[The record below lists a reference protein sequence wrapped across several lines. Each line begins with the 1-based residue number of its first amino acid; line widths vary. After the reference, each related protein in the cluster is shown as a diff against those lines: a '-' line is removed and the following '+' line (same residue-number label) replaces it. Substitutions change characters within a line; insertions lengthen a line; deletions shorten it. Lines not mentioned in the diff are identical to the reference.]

1 MSAGCPPDAPAAHNA
16 DTLAGMPPSRARRH
30 PVLGVAGAALA
41 RVAVAASSILACDWL
56 GGDALAAPQYERT
69 APYDAAVSHMRKA
82 IEPVGS
88 GQHHALLISLR
99 SLRDPQLRGLFES
112 LTNSSD
118 FTSRVDGILGLAELS
133 PDTGV
138 DPVLLGRFSS
148 REDRSAA
155 IRSAIGLKLVTTKS
169 ALELLK
175 IDDLTGLDRAALAG
189 ELFRLGTPIDTA
201 LLKDALNDPSDEVAG
216 LGAMLMLQA
225 GDRSAWSRYVDRL
238 MARDESVRNA
248 VVGELGKAALAYQL
262 KAAVPALLALVS
274 RDGFRIPTRM
284 VINGAALS
292 LDREAGIAAWRE
304 IIASDRSQPT
314 LVRAGLQM
322 LAHEGRV
329 PEPVIVLLRNDD
341 ELVEDIISAIIA
353 CAGTDPD
360 AAAASLE
367 RLVASGNRQAVEWA
381 MRRAST
387 LPSAAAARV
396 LTSVFRAGTG
406 RDATPPLRAM
416 ALDAAGRLAKADPSA
431 VVTLLR
437 ENAGS
442 SGVQELLLL
451 GMIGA
456 VSDQALNAQDP
467 ALVAEAA
474 AACTAVQGTSS
485 RRAESLA
492 LLLLARTSQ
501 GTLDAET
508 LRALGTV
515 AAGGGD
521 LDPTLQVQAAWLF
534 VRHSGRGEQALA
546 QLRPQ

>member
-1 MSAGCPPDAPAAHNA
+1 MREGTSAACHPDARPVRVA
-16 DTLAGMPPSRARRH
+16 DTLVTMRPSRARRH
-30 PVLGVAGAALA
+30 SALGVARLASACIAAALCA
-41 RVAVAASSILACDWL
+41 TATD
-56 GGDALAAPQYERT
+56 AAPQYERT

-112 LTNSSD
+112 LTSSSD
-118 FTSRVDGILGLAELS
+118 FTSRVDGMLGLAELS
-133 PDTGV
+133 PETGV
-138 DPVLLGRFSS
+138 DPVLLSRFSS

-155 IRSAIGLKLVTTKS
+155 IRSAIGLKLVSTQAAT
-169 ALELLK
+169 ELLK

-189 ELFRLGTPIDTA
+189 ELFRLGTPIDPA

-216 LGAMLMLQA
+216 LGAMLMLQS
-225 GDRSAWSRYVDRL
+225 GDRTAWSRFVDRL
-238 MARDESVRNA
+238 MARDEGVRNA

-274 RDGFRIPTRM
+274 RDGFRVPTRM

-322 LAHEGRV
+322 LAHEGTV
-329 PEPVIVLLRNDD
+329 PEPVIVMLRNDD
-341 ELVEDIISAIIA
+341 ELVEDIVSAIIA
-353 CAGTDPD
+353 CSGTDAD
-360 AAAASLE
+360 AAAASLD

-387 LPSAAAARV
+387 LPPAAASRV

-406 RDATPPLRAM
+406 TEATPALRAM

-437 ENAGS
+437 ESAGS
-442 SGVQELLLL
+442 GGVQELLLL
-451 GMIGA
+451 GMVSA
-456 VSDQALNAQDP
+456 VSDQPLNAQDP
-467 ALVAEAA
+467 ALVDQAA
-474 AACTAVQGTSS
+474 AAAAVVQGAST

-492 LLLLARTSQ
+492 LLLLARTAQ
-501 GTLDAET
+501 GPLDAET

>member
-1 MSAGCPPDAPAAHNA
+1 MACIAA
-16 DTLAGMPPSRARRH
+16 
-30 PVLGVAGAALA
+30 AACGPLA
-41 RVAVAASSILACDWL
+41 R
-56 GGDALAAPQYERT
+56 AAPQYERT

-133 PDTGV
+133 PDTGI
-138 DPVLLGRFSS
+138 DPVLLSRFSS

-155 IRSAIGLKLVTTKS
+155 IRSAIGLKLVTANAAK
-169 ALELLK
+169 ELLK
-175 IDDLTGLDRAALAG
+175 IEDLTGLDRAALAG
-189 ELFRLGTPIDTA
+189 ELFRLGTPIDPE
-201 LLKDALNDPSDEVAG
+201 LLKESLSDPSDEVAG

-322 LAHEGRV
+322 LAHEGPV

-341 ELVEDIISAIIA
+341 ELVEDIISAIVA
-353 CAGTDPD
+353 CSGTDAD

-367 RLVASGNRQAVEWA
+367 RLVNSGNRQAVEWA

-387 LPSAAAARV
+387 LPPAAAARV

-406 RDATPPLRAM
+406 PSATAPLRAM

-431 VVTLLR
+431 VVALLR
-437 ENAGS
+437 EHASS

-451 GMIGA
+451 GMISA

-467 ALVAEAA
+467 ALAGQAA
-474 AACTAVQGTSS
+474 AAAAAVQGTSS

-492 LLLLARTSQ
+492 LLLVARTAQ
-501 GTLDAET
+501 GQLDAET

>member
-1 MSAGCPPDAPAAHNA
+1 MR
-16 DTLAGMPPSRARRH
+16 PSRARRQSV
-30 PVLGVAGAALA
+30 PGVARVTLVTAVRALAACAALA
-41 RVAVAASSILACDWL
+41 HAGPAAS
-56 GGDALAAPQYERT
+56 AAPQYERT
-69 APYDAAVSHMRKA
+69 SPYDAAVTHMRKA

-118 FTSRVDGILGLAELS
+118 FTSRVDGILGLGELS
-133 PDTGV
+133 PGTGI
-138 DPVLLGRFSS
+138 DPVLLSRFDS
-148 REDRSAA
+148 RDDRSAA
-155 IRSAIGLKLVTTKS
+155 IRSAIGLKLVTVP
-169 ALELLK
+169 AAMELLK
-175 IDDLTGLDRAALAG
+175 IKGLTGLDRAALAG
-189 ELFRLGTPIDTA
+189 ELFRLGTPIDPA
-201 LLKDALNDPSDEVAG
+201 LLTDALNDPSDEVAG

-225 GDRSAWSRYVDRL
+225 GDRGPWSRYVDRL
-238 MARDESVRNA
+238 MSRDEGIRNA
-248 VVGELGKAALAYQL
+248 VVGELGKAALAYDL

-274 RDGFRIPTRM
+274 RDGFRVPTRM

-304 IIASDRSQPT
+304 IIANDRSQPT

-322 LAHEGRV
+322 LAHEGAV
-329 PEPVIVLLRNDD
+329 PEQVIVMLRNDD

-367 RLVASGNRQAVEWA
+367 ALVSSGNRQAVEWA

-387 LPSAAAARV
+387 LQPAAGARV
-396 LTSVFRAGTG
+396 LMSVFRAGTG
-406 RDATPPLRAM
+406 PNATPPLRAM
-416 ALDAAGRLAKADPSA
+416 ALDAAGRLAKADPAA
-431 VVTLLR
+431 VVALLR

-451 GMIGA
+451 GMVSA
-456 VSDQALNAQDP
+456 VSDQPLNAQDP
-467 ALVAEAA
+467 ALVDQAA
-474 AACTAVQGTSS
+474 AAAAAVLGSSS

-492 LLLLARTSQ
+492 LLLLARTAQ
-501 GTLDAET
+501 GPLDAET

>member
-1 MSAGCPPDAPAAHNA
+1 MRLS
-16 DTLAGMPPSRARRH
+16 SARRH
-30 PVLGVAGAALA
+30 SALGVACVAAACLA
-41 RVAVAASSILACDWL
+41 HAVAVPQAA
-56 GGDALAAPQYERT
+56 AAPQYERT
-69 APYDAAVSHMRKA
+69 APYDAAVGHMRKA

-133 PDTGV
+133 PDKGI
-138 DPVLLGRFSS
+138 DPVLMSRFSS

-155 IRSAIGLKLVTTKS
+155 IRSAIGLKLVS
-169 ALELLK
+169 AAAAQELLK

-189 ELFRLGTPIDTA
+189 ELFRLGTPIDPN
-201 LLKDALNDPSDEVAG
+201 LLKEAIDDPSDEVAG

-225 GDRSAWSRYVDRL
+225 GDRTAWSRYIDRL
-238 MARDESVRNA
+238 MARHEDLRNA

-274 RDGFRIPTRM
+274 RDGFRVPTRM

-322 LAHEGRV
+322 LAHEGAV
-329 PEPVIVLLRNDD
+329 PEPVIVMLRNND
-341 ELVEDIISAIIA
+341 ELIEDIITAIIA
-353 CAGTDPD
+353 CSGTDAD

-367 RLVASGNRQAVEWA
+367 RLVQSGNRQAVEWA

-387 LPSAAAARV
+387 LPAAAASRV
-396 LTSVFRAGTG
+396 LSSVFRAGTG
-406 RDATPPLRAM
+406 PSAPAPLRGM
-416 ALDAAGRLAKADPSA
+416 ALDAAGRLAKADPAAA
-431 VVTLLR
+431 VALLR

-451 GMIGA
+451 GMISA
-456 VSDQALNAQDP
+456 VSERPLDAQDP
-467 ALVAEAA
+467 ALVAQAA
-474 AACTAVQGTSS
+474 AAAAAVQGSSS

-492 LLLLARTSQ
+492 LLLLARTAQ
-501 GTLDAET
+501 GPLDAET

-534 VRHSGRGEQALA
+534 VKHSGRGEQALA

>member
-1 MSAGCPPDAPAAHNA
+1 MR
-16 DTLAGMPPSRARRH
+16 PSRARRH
-30 PVLGVAGAALA
+30 SALGVARLTAACISVALCA
-41 RVAVAASSILACDWL
+41 AVAD
-56 GGDALAAPQYERT
+56 AAPQYERT

-112 LTNSSD
+112 LTSSSD

-133 PDTGV
+133 PEAGV
-138 DPVLLGRFSS
+138 DPVLLSRFGS

-155 IRSAIGLKLVTTKS
+155 IRSAIGLKLVSTQAAT
-169 ALELLK
+169 ELLK

-189 ELFRLGTPIDTA
+189 ELFRLGTPIDPA

-225 GDRSAWSRYVDRL
+225 GDRGAWSRFVDRL
-238 MARDESVRNA
+238 MARDEGVRNA

-262 KAAVPALLALVS
+262 KAAMPALLALVS
-274 RDGFRIPTRM
+274 RDGFRVPTRM

-322 LAHEGRV
+322 LAHEGTV
-329 PEPVIVLLRNDD
+329 PEPVIVMLRNDD
-341 ELVEDIISAIIA
+341 ELVEDIVSAIIA
-353 CAGTDPD
+353 CSGTDAD
-360 AAAASLE
+360 AAAVSLD

-387 LPSAAAARV
+387 LPPAAASRV

-406 RDATPPLRAM
+406 ADATPALRAM

-431 VVTLLR
+431 VVMLLR

-442 SGVQELLLL
+442 GGVQELLLL
-451 GMIGA
+451 GMVSA
-456 VSDQALNAQDP
+456 VSDQPLNAQDP
-467 ALVAEAA
+467 ALVEQAA
-474 AACTAVQGTSS
+474 AAAAVVQGAST

-492 LLLLARTSQ
+492 LLLLARTAQ
-501 GTLDAET
+501 GPLDAET

>member
-1 MSAGCPPDAPAAHNA
+1 MSVARLPEPPIRDDA
-16 DTLAGMPPSRARRH
+16 DTLGTMHPSRARRH
-30 PVLGVAGAALA
+30 CITGVARVIMACMAAA
-41 RVAVAASSILACDWL
+41 ISASSA
-56 GGDALAAPQYERT
+56 GAAPQYERT

-133 PDTGV
+133 PEAGV

-155 IRSAIGLKLVTTKS
+155 IRSAIGLKLVTAKA

-175 IDDLTGLDRAALAG
+175 IQDLTGLDRAALAG
-189 ELFRLGTPIDTA
+189 ELFRLGTPINPE
-201 LLKDALNDPSDEVAG
+201 LLKEALNDPSDEVAG
-216 LGAMLMLQA
+216 LGAMLMLQS

-238 MARDESVRNA
+238 MARDELVRNA

-274 RDGFRIPTRM
+274 RDGFRTPTRM

-292 LDREAGIAAWRE
+292 LDRDAGIAAWRE

-322 LAHEGRV
+322 LAHEGDV
-329 PEPVIVLLRNDD
+329 PEPVIAMLRNDD
-341 ELVEDIISAIIA
+341 ELVEDIVSAIIA
-353 CAGTDPD
+353 CSGTDSD
-360 AAAASLE
+360 AAAATLE
-367 RLVASGNRQAVEWA
+367 RLVQSGNRQAVEWA

-387 LPSAAAARV
+387 LPAPAAARV
-396 LTSVFRAGTG
+396 LMSVFRAGTG
-406 RDATPPLRAM
+406 PSSTPPLRAM

-431 VVTLLR
+431 IVTLLR
-437 ENAGS
+437 ENASS
-442 SGVQELLLL
+442 SGIQELLLL
-451 GMIGA
+451 GM
-456 VSDQALNAQDP
+456 VSVVADQPLTAQDS
-467 ALVAEAA
+467 ALAAQAA
-474 AACTAVQGTSS
+474 AAATVVQGASS

-492 LLLLARTSQ
+492 LLLLARTAQ
-501 GTLDAET
+501 GPLDSET
-508 LRALGTV
+508 LRALGIV

>member
-1 MSAGCPPDAPAAHNA
+1 MHV
-16 DTLAGMPPSRARRH
+16 SRARRQS
-30 PVLGVAGAALA
+30 VIGVVWATVAAATWLACVPIAGA
-41 RVAVAASSILACDWL
+41 V
-56 GGDALAAPQYERT
+56 PQYERT
-69 APYDAAVSHMRKA
+69 APYDAAVLHLRKA

-118 FTSRVDGILGLAELS
+118 FTSRVDGILGLGELS

-155 IRSAIGLKLVTTKS
+155 IRSAIGLKLVMPQ
-169 ALELLK
+169 AAVELLK
-175 IDDLTGLDRAALAG
+175 IPDLTGIDRAALAG
-189 ELFRLGTPIDTA
+189 ELFRLGHPIDPEMV
-201 LLKDALNDPSDEVAG
+201 KDSLNDPSDEVAG

-225 GDRSAWSRYVDRL
+225 GDRAPWARFVERL
-238 MARDESVRNA
+238 LGRDEAIRNA
-248 VVGELGKAALAYQL
+248 VAAELGKAALAYQL
-262 KAAVPALLALVS
+262 KAAVPPLLALVS

-284 VINGAALS
+284 VVNAAALT
-292 LDREAGIAAWRE
+292 LDRDAGIAAWRD
-304 IIASDRSQPT
+304 IIANDRSQPT

-322 LAHEGRV
+322 LAHEGPV
-329 PEPVIVLLRNDD
+329 PEPVIALLRNDD
-341 ELVEDIISAIIA
+341 ELVEDIVTAIVA

-360 AAAASLE
+360 AAASSLE
-367 RLVASGNRQAVEWA
+367 ALVRSGNRQAIEWA
-381 MRRAST
+381 MRRASA
-387 LPSAAAARV
+387 LPAPAASRVLASVFSAGVAPSAPTA
-396 LTSVFRAGTG
+396 
-406 RDATPPLRAM
+406 LRAM
-416 ALDAAGRLAKADPSA
+416 ALDAAGRLAKADPAA
-431 VVTLLR
+431 VVALLR
-437 ENAGS
+437 EHAS
-442 SGVQELLLL
+442 ASGVQELLLL
-451 GMIGA
+451 GMLSA
-456 VSDQALNAQDP
+456 VADHPLNEQDP
-467 ALVAEAA
+467 LMSAQAA
-474 AACTAVQGTSS
+474 SAASLVQGASS

-492 LLLLARTSQ
+492 LLLRARTSQ
-501 GTLDAET
+501 DALGADT

>member
-1 MSAGCPPDAPAAHNA
+1 MSVGCHPDARLTHVA
-16 DTLAGMPPSRARRH
+16 DTLGSMPPSRARRH
-30 PVLGVAGAALA
+30 SVLGVARLTAACIAAALCSA
-41 RVAVAASSILACDWL
+41 PGS
-56 GGDALAAPQYERT
+56 AAPQYERT

-82 IEPVGS
+82 IEPAGS

-112 LTNSSD
+112 LTSSSD

-133 PDTGV
+133 PESSV
-138 DPVLLGRFSS
+138 DPVLLSRFSS

-155 IRSAIGLKLVTTKS
+155 IRSAIGLKLVS
-169 ALELLK
+169 AQAAIGLLK
-175 IDDLTGLDRAALAG
+175 IEDLTGLDRAALAG
-189 ELFRLGTPIDTA
+189 ELFRLGTPIDPA

-225 GDRSAWSRYVDRL
+225 GDRSAWSRFVDRL
-238 MARDESVRNA
+238 MARDELVRNA

-274 RDGFRIPTRM
+274 RDGFRVPTRM

-322 LAHEGRV
+322 LAHEGTV
-329 PEPVIVLLRNDD
+329 PEPVIVMLRNDD

-353 CAGTDPD
+353 CSGTDAD

-381 MRRAST
+381 MRRASM
-387 LPSAAAARV
+387 LPAAAASRV
-396 LTSVFRAGTG
+396 LTGVFRAGTG
-406 RDATPPLRAM
+406 PDATPALRAM

-442 SGVQELLLL
+442 GGVQELLLL
-451 GMIGA
+451 GMVSA
-456 VSDQALNAQDP
+456 VSDQPLNAQDP
-467 ALVAEAA
+467 ALVEQATAA
-474 AACTAVQGTSS
+474 AAVVQGAST
-485 RRAESLA
+485 RRAESLV
-492 LLLLARTSQ
+492 LLLLARTAQ
-501 GTLDAET
+501 GPLDAET
-508 LRALGTV
+508 LRALYGSTTVANTGV